1 MKISLALLAL
11 ALLAGCERTL
21 WNNPY
26 PASQRGENIIYSAF
40 SERPKHLDPVQSYAE
55 NEAVFTQQI
64 YEPPLQYHYL
74 KRPYTLIPLTAT
86 EVPKAQRFDK
96 EGNLLP
102 DDAHGVAFTVYEIRI
117 QPGIRYQP
125 HPAFAKDAAGDF
137 LYHDLSEDDL
147 DGIYVLSD
155 FKETGTREL
164 TAEDY
169 AYQIK
174 RLAHP
179 RLHSPVFGLMAEY
192 IVGLKELSAE
202 LKKADAARAPEE
214 FLDLRKYP
222 LEGVEVVDAYTY
234 RVKLRGVY
242 PQFAYWLAMPFF
254 APVPWEADRFHSQ
267 PGMERKNLTLDWY
280 PIGTGPY
287 MMRVNDPN
295 RQMVLERNPN
305 FHGETYPAEGEPEDA
320 ARGLL
325 KDAGEALPFVDKAI
339 FTLEKEAIPYWNKFL
354 QGYYDSSGVGSDS
367 FDQAV
372 QIGSSGE
379 IGLTEQ
385 MQEKGIRLFTSV
397 EPSSFYTGFNWLDPV
412 VGGDSERARKLRHA
426 ISIAMDFEEF
436 ISIFRNGRGIAGQ
449 GPLPPGIFGHVEG
462 CKGINPI
469 VYDCVSGEPQR
480 KPIEQAHKLLAE
492 AGYPNGIEIS
502 TGKPL
507 VLYFDTTASG
517 PEDKARLDWLRR
529 QFDKLNIQLVIRTTD
544 FNRFQDKV
552 RRGEV
557 QIFFFGWNAD
567 YPDPENFLFLLH
579 GPQSRALHNGENS
592 ANYQNAE
599 FDALFEQM
607 KNMENGPERQA
618 IIDKMVE
625 IARFDAPWSWGFHPK
640 DYLLS
645 HSWNANQKPNE
656 MARNGLKYRRVNPE
670 ERVEKRAEWNQ
681 PIVLPIA
688 FMAGVLV
695 LSIAPAIVT
704 YRRRERRK
712 GRVLGAAPRP

>member
-1 MKISLALLAL
+1 MKILVLSCVF
-11 ALLAGCERTL
+11 ALLAGCGRTL

-26 PASQRGENIIYSAF
+26 PESQGGDNIIYSAF

-74 KRPYTLIPLTAT
+74 KRPYTLIPLTAI
-86 EVPKAQRFDK
+86 EVPKPQRFDK
-96 EGNLLP
+96 DGNPLAE
-102 DDAHGVAFTVYEIRI
+102 DANSEEVAFSVYEIKI
-117 QPGIRYQP
+117 QPGIRYQL
-125 HPAFAKDAAGDF
+125 HPAFAKDAAGNF
-137 LYHDLSEDDL
+137 LYHSLDSEALEDVW
-147 DGIYVLSD
+147 VLSD

-179 RLHSPVFGLMAEY
+179 RLHSPIFGLMAEY
-192 IVGLKELSAE
+192 IVGLKELAAE
-202 LKKADAARAPEE
+202 LKKVDAARQDGE
-214 FLDLRKYP
+214 FLDLRKVP
-222 LEGVEVVDAYTY
+222 LAGVEVVDAYTY
-234 RVKLRGVY
+234 RVKLKGIY

-287 MMRVNDPN
+287 MLRVNDPN

-305 FHGETYPAEGEPEDA
+305 FHGETYPTEGEPEDA

-325 KDAGEALPFVDKAI
+325 EDAGKPLPFVDKAI

-354 QGYYDSSGVGSDS
+354 QGYYDSSGVSSDS

-372 QIGSSGE
+372 QIGSTGE
-379 IGLTEQ
+379 IGLSES
-385 MQEKGIRLFTSV
+385 MREKGIQLFTSV
-397 EPSSFYTGFNWLDPV
+397 EPSSFYVGFNWLDPM
-412 VGGDSERARKLRHA
+412 VGGTTERARKLRHA

-449 GPLPPGIFGHVEG
+449 GPIPSGIFGYIEG
-462 CKGINPI
+462 CEGINKY
-469 VYDCVSGEPQR
+469 VYDCVNNEPQR
-480 KPIEQAHKLLAE
+480 KSIDDARKLLAA
-492 AGYPNGIEIS
+492 AGYPNGIEAA

-507 VLYFDTTASG
+507 VLYFDTTSAG
-517 PEDKARLDWLRR
+517 PEDKSRLDWLRR
-529 QFDKLNIQLVIRTTD
+529 QFDKLNVQLVIRTTD

-579 GPQSRALHNGENS
+579 GPQSRALKNGENS
-592 ANYQNAE
+592 ANYENPE
-599 FDALFEQM
+599 FDRLFEQM

-618 IIDKMVE
+618 IIDQMVE
-625 IARFDAPWSWGFHPK
+625 IARHDAPWSWGFHPK
-640 DYLLS
+640 EYVLS
-645 HSWNANQKPNE
+645 HAWNSNIKPNE
-656 MARNGLKYRRVNPE
+656 MARNGLKYRQVDPG
-670 ERVEKRAEWNQ
+670 ERTAKRAAWNQ
-681 PIVLPIA
+681 PEVLPIA
-688 FMAGVLV
+688 VVAGVLAI
-695 LSIAPAIVT
+695 SIAPAIVT
-704 YRRRERRK
+704 YRRRERAR
-712 GRVLGAAPRP
+712 GRTRS